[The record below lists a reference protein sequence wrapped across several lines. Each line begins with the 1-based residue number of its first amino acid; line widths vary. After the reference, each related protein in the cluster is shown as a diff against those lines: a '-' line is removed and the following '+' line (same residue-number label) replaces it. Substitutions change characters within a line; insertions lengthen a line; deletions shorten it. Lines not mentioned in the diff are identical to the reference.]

1 MRNESD
7 ESAYPDLQNVASS
20 QALTNSLHSP
30 RNLYVTAGVSTA
42 DTWSGSVWSEP
53 NVAVGVFRRDLPR
66 GEKMPIANLRTVR
79 QTLETKRQELLSGT
93 SNRDEILIEKAA
105 DDFDRLQ
112 QQLNREV
119 AIDNLDRTS
128 KLLKKVQAAIV
139 RITDG
144 TFGVCLNCE

>member
-1 MRNESD
+1 
-7 ESAYPDLQNVASS
+7 
-20 QALTNSLHSP
+20 
-30 RNLYVTAGVSTA
+30 
-42 DTWSGSVWSEP
+42 
-53 NVAVGVFRRDLPR
+53 
-66 GEKMPIANLRTVR
+66 MPIANLRTVR

-128 KLLKKVQAAIV
+128 KLLKNVQAAIV

-144 TFGVCLNCE
+144 TFGVCLNCEEPISEKRLKALPWAAYCLACQEQIDRECSRDKIEYGSDTVAA